1 MATDDG
7 VPDTE
12 CTEQPLSETEQLT
25 AGLQP
30 EEEDTDADG
39 AQDPVDDRTE

>member
-7 VPDTE
+7 APDTE

-25 AGLQP
+25 AWLQS
-30 EEEDTDADG
+30 EEEDSDADG
-39 AQDPVDDRTE
+39 AQDPGDDRTE